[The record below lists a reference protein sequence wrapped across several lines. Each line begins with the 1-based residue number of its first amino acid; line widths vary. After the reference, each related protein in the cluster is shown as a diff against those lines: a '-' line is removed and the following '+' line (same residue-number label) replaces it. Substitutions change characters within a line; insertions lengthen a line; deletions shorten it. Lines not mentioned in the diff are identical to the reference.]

1 MTIIDSRCHAEKT
14 INIISVSGGKDSLAQ
29 WLLAIEHDVPHLA
42 VFADTGHEHPQTMEY
57 LDYLESKLGPI
68 KRVKA
73 DFSRQIEQKRNF
85 IANNWYQGLIP
96 DLMADRFG
104 GRWALAPGYGLQKIM
119 LDEDDDTYFDE
130 YLLYPNGRRERLVWP
145 EAEPGDRYTSVTLNG
160 FQWIAAI
167 KGLSQQ
173 DAEIEAAARV
183 KSALDTLRPTGN
195 PFLDLCMLKGRFPST
210 KARFCTFE
218 LKHEPVRTQV
228 VLPALDEY
236 DEVISWQG
244 VRAQESPAR
253 AGLPVWEE
261 DADNTRGLHV
271 YRPIL
276 SWLHED
282 VFAMAKR
289 HGIKP
294 NPLYEQGCSRVGCM
308 PCIHARK
315 SELAE
320 IFSRWPDEIK
330 RVAEWER
337 LVAACSRRGN
347 STFFPSTH
355 DPRRAERRIDI
366 VTVDAYGIET
376 YRDWAMTTR
385 GGAQFDLLAEVNDKS
400 VCSSVYAGVCE

>member
-1 MTIIDSRCHAEKT
+1 MSIIDPRCSGTDT
-14 INIISVSGGKDSLAQ
+14 INIVSVSGGKDSLAQ
-29 WLLAIEHDVPHLA
+29 WLLAIESGVSYTA

-57 LDYLESKLGPI
+57 LDYLESRLEKI
-68 KRVKA
+68 VRVKA
-73 DFSRQIEQKRNF
+73 DFSRQIEGKRRF
-85 IANNWYQGLIP
+85 IAEKCP
-96 DLMADRFG
+96 VS
-104 GRWALAPGYGLQKIM
+104 
-119 LDEDDDTYFDE
+119 
-130 YLLYPNGRRERLVWP
+130 LVEECGMPP
-145 EAEPGDRYTSVTLNG
+145 E
-160 FQWIAAI
+160 
-167 KGLSQQ
+167 
-173 DAEIEAAARV
+173 EAAERIHH
-183 KSALDTLRPTGN
+183 ALEVLKPTGN
-195 PFLDLCMLKGRFPST
+195 PFLDLCMWKGCFPST
-210 KARFCTFE
+210 KARFCTFD

-228 VLPALDEY
+228 VLPALDEF

-253 AGLPVWEE
+253 AGLPAWEE
-261 DADNTRGLHV
+261 DADNTPGLHV

-276 SWLHED
+276 NWLHED
-282 VFAMAKR
+282 VFALAKR

-320 IFSRWPDEIK
+320 IFSRWPEEIK

-355 DPRRAERRIDI
+355 DPRRAEKRIEVI
-366 VTVDAYGIET
+366 TVDAYGIES

-385 GGAQFDLLAEVNDKS
+385 GGAQFDLLAESNDKS